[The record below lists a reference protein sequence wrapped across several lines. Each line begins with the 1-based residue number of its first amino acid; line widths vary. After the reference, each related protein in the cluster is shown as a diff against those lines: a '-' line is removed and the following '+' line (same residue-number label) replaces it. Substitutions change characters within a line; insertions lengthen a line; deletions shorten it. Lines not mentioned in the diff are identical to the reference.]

1 LLLGYTPL
9 RNLIPGKS
17 KTHVQNELIMMIQK
31 ADSLEKSLGNYSL
44 YTKNLKKVLSDS
56 VSLDSVQDLFR
67 ESFTVKE
74 FDFKPSVEDSILR
87 AEVEAE
93 ESISLNSNLKE
104 KKLNSF
110 FIKPVDGLITEGFN
124 KKIGHFGVDVVSK
137 KGAFISSID
146 DGMVLFSSWT
156 HEFGYVLVIKHQN
169 SFISFYKHNSEVF
182 KSKGDYV
189 KSGETIAIIGN
200 SGTLITKVIYIKD
213 SESKKF
219 IILDAAMNDLMRPAL
234 YGAIHK
240 TLPVIKSGK
249 VSKKTYEFV
258 GPICESTDKFV
269 TIKNFQE
276 LHEKDYIA
284 ICDVGAYG
292 MSLSSNY
299 NLRTKPLELLIKN
312 NKIKIIRK
320 RQKHKDLI

>member
-1 LLLGYTPL
+1 MEKKNKFFRFAIINDNSLEEVFNIKFSRVRLLWLTAAILLAISVIFILLLGYTPL

-67 ESFTVKE
+67 EGFTVKE

-146 DGMVLFSSWT
+146 DGVVLLSSWT

-169 SFISFYKHNSEVF
+169 SFISLYKHNSEVF

-200 SGTLITKVIYIKD
+200 SGKYSTGPHLHFELWKGSSAVNPVNYIL
-213 SESKKF
+213 F
-219 IILDAAMNDLMRPAL
+219 
-234 YGAIHK
+234 
-240 TLPVIKSGK
+240 
-249 VSKKTYEFV
+249 
-258 GPICESTDKFV
+258 
-269 TIKNFQE
+269 
-276 LHEKDYIA
+276 
-284 ICDVGAYG
+284 
-292 MSLSSNY
+292 
-299 NLRTKPLELLIKN
+299 
-312 NKIKIIRK
+312 
-320 RQKHKDLI
+320 

>member
-1 LLLGYTPL
+1 MEKKNKFFRFAIINDNSLEEVFNIKFSRARLLWLTAAILLAISVIFVLLLGYTPL

-44 YTKNLKKVLSDS
+44 YTKSLKKVLSDS

-67 ESFTVKE
+67 EGFTVKE

-169 SFISFYKHNSEVF
+169 SFISFYKHNSKVF

-200 SGTLITKVIYIKD
+200 SGKYSTGPHLHFELWKGSSAVNPVNYIL
-213 SESKKF
+213 F
-219 IILDAAMNDLMRPAL
+219 
-234 YGAIHK
+234 
-240 TLPVIKSGK
+240 
-249 VSKKTYEFV
+249 
-258 GPICESTDKFV
+258 
-269 TIKNFQE
+269 
-276 LHEKDYIA
+276 
-284 ICDVGAYG
+284 
-292 MSLSSNY
+292 
-299 NLRTKPLELLIKN
+299 
-312 NKIKIIRK
+312 
-320 RQKHKDLI
+320 

>member
-1 LLLGYTPL
+1 MEKKNKFFRFAIINDNSLEEVFNIKFSRARLLWLTAAILLAISVIFVLLLGYTPL

-67 ESFTVKE
+67 EGFTVKE

-200 SGTLITKVIYIKD
+200 SGKYSTGPHLHFELWKGSSPVNPLNYIL
-213 SESKKF
+213 F
-219 IILDAAMNDLMRPAL
+219 
-234 YGAIHK
+234 
-240 TLPVIKSGK
+240 
-249 VSKKTYEFV
+249 
-258 GPICESTDKFV
+258 
-269 TIKNFQE
+269 
-276 LHEKDYIA
+276 
-284 ICDVGAYG
+284 
-292 MSLSSNY
+292 
-299 NLRTKPLELLIKN
+299 
-312 NKIKIIRK
+312 
-320 RQKHKDLI
+320 

>member
-1 LLLGYTPL
+1 MEKKNKFFRFAIINDNSLEEVFNIKFSRARLLWLTAAILLAISVIFVLLLGYTPL

-17 KTHVQNELIMMIQK
+17 KTHVQNELIVMIQK

-67 ESFTVKE
+67 EGFTVKE

-200 SGTLITKVIYIKD
+200 SGKYSTGPHLHFELWKGSSAVNPVNYIL
-213 SESKKF
+213 F
-219 IILDAAMNDLMRPAL
+219 
-234 YGAIHK
+234 
-240 TLPVIKSGK
+240 
-249 VSKKTYEFV
+249 
-258 GPICESTDKFV
+258 
-269 TIKNFQE
+269 
-276 LHEKDYIA
+276 
-284 ICDVGAYG
+284 
-292 MSLSSNY
+292 
-299 NLRTKPLELLIKN
+299 
-312 NKIKIIRK
+312 
-320 RQKHKDLI
+320 

>member
-1 LLLGYTPL
+1 MEKKNKFFRFAIINDNSLEEVFNIKFSRARLLWLTAAILLAISVIFVLLLGYTPL

-56 VSLDSVQDLFR
+56 VSLDRVQDLFR
-67 ESFTVKE
+67 EVFTVKE

-169 SFISFYKHNSEVF
+169 NFISFYKHNSEVF

-200 SGTLITKVIYIKD
+200 SGKYSTGPHLHFELWKGSSPVNPVNYIL
-213 SESKKF
+213 F
-219 IILDAAMNDLMRPAL
+219 
-234 YGAIHK
+234 
-240 TLPVIKSGK
+240 
-249 VSKKTYEFV
+249 
-258 GPICESTDKFV
+258 
-269 TIKNFQE
+269 
-276 LHEKDYIA
+276 
-284 ICDVGAYG
+284 
-292 MSLSSNY
+292 
-299 NLRTKPLELLIKN
+299 
-312 NKIKIIRK
+312 
-320 RQKHKDLI
+320 

>member
-1 LLLGYTPL
+1 MEKKNKFFRFAIINDNSLEEVFNIKFSRAKLLWLTAAILLAISVIFVLLLGYTPL
-9 RNLIPGKS
+9 RNMIPGKS

-67 ESFTVKE
+67 EGFTVKE

-200 SGTLITKVIYIKD
+200 SGKYSTGPHLHFELWKGSSAVNPVNYIL
-213 SESKKF
+213 F
-219 IILDAAMNDLMRPAL
+219 
-234 YGAIHK
+234 
-240 TLPVIKSGK
+240 
-249 VSKKTYEFV
+249 
-258 GPICESTDKFV
+258 
-269 TIKNFQE
+269 
-276 LHEKDYIA
+276 
-284 ICDVGAYG
+284 
-292 MSLSSNY
+292 
-299 NLRTKPLELLIKN
+299 
-312 NKIKIIRK
+312 
-320 RQKHKDLI
+320 

>member
-1 LLLGYTPL
+1 MEKKNKFFRFAIINDNSLEEVFNIKFSRAKLLWLTAAILLAISVIFVLLLGYTPL

-56 VSLDSVQDLFR
+56 VSLDSVQDLFK

-200 SGTLITKVIYIKD
+200 SGKYSTGPHLHFELWKGSSAVNPVNYIL
-213 SESKKF
+213 F
-219 IILDAAMNDLMRPAL
+219 
-234 YGAIHK
+234 
-240 TLPVIKSGK
+240 
-249 VSKKTYEFV
+249 
-258 GPICESTDKFV
+258 
-269 TIKNFQE
+269 
-276 LHEKDYIA
+276 
-284 ICDVGAYG
+284 
-292 MSLSSNY
+292 
-299 NLRTKPLELLIKN
+299 
-312 NKIKIIRK
+312 
-320 RQKHKDLI
+320 

>member
-1 LLLGYTPL
+1 MEKKNKFFRFAIINDNSLEEVFNIKFSRARLLWLTAAILLAISVIFVLLLGYTPL
-9 RNLIPGKS
+9 RNLIPGKA

-67 ESFTVKE
+67 EGFTVKE

-156 HEFGYVLVIKHQN
+156 HEFGYVLIIKHQN

-200 SGTLITKVIYIKD
+200 SGKYSTGPHLHFELWKGSSPVNPVNYIL
-213 SESKKF
+213 F
-219 IILDAAMNDLMRPAL
+219 
-234 YGAIHK
+234 
-240 TLPVIKSGK
+240 
-249 VSKKTYEFV
+249 
-258 GPICESTDKFV
+258 
-269 TIKNFQE
+269 
-276 LHEKDYIA
+276 
-284 ICDVGAYG
+284 
-292 MSLSSNY
+292 
-299 NLRTKPLELLIKN
+299 
-312 NKIKIIRK
+312 
-320 RQKHKDLI
+320 

>member
-1 LLLGYTPL
+1 MEKKNKFFRFAIINDNSLEEVFNIKFSRARLLWLIAAILLAISVIFVLLLGYTPL

-67 ESFTVKE
+67 EGFTVKE

-200 SGTLITKVIYIKD
+200 SGKYSTGPHLHFELWKGSSAVNPVNYIL
-213 SESKKF
+213 F
-219 IILDAAMNDLMRPAL
+219 
-234 YGAIHK
+234 
-240 TLPVIKSGK
+240 
-249 VSKKTYEFV
+249 
-258 GPICESTDKFV
+258 
-269 TIKNFQE
+269 
-276 LHEKDYIA
+276 
-284 ICDVGAYG
+284 
-292 MSLSSNY
+292 
-299 NLRTKPLELLIKN
+299 
-312 NKIKIIRK
+312 
-320 RQKHKDLI
+320 

>member
-1 LLLGYTPL
+1 MEKKNKFFRFAIINDSSLEEVFNIKFSRAKLLWLTAAILLAISVIFVLLLGYTPL

-56 VSLDSVQDLFR
+56 VSLDSVQDLFK
-67 ESFTVKE
+67 EGFTVKE

-93 ESISLNSNLKE
+93 ESISLNYNLKE

-124 KKIGHFGVDVVSK
+124 KKIGHFGVDIVSK

-200 SGTLITKVIYIKD
+200 SGKYSTGPHLHFELWKGSSPVNTVNYIL
-213 SESKKF
+213 F
-219 IILDAAMNDLMRPAL
+219 
-234 YGAIHK
+234 
-240 TLPVIKSGK
+240 
-249 VSKKTYEFV
+249 
-258 GPICESTDKFV
+258 
-269 TIKNFQE
+269 
-276 LHEKDYIA
+276 
-284 ICDVGAYG
+284 
-292 MSLSSNY
+292 
-299 NLRTKPLELLIKN
+299 
-312 NKIKIIRK
+312 
-320 RQKHKDLI
+320 

>member
-1 LLLGYTPL
+1 MEKKNKFFRFAIINDNSLEEVFNIKFSRVRLLWLTAAILLVISVIFVLLLGYTPL

-67 ESFTVKE
+67 EGFTVKE

-200 SGTLITKVIYIKD
+200 SGKYSTGPHLHFELWKGSSPVNPVNYIL
-213 SESKKF
+213 F
-219 IILDAAMNDLMRPAL
+219 
-234 YGAIHK
+234 
-240 TLPVIKSGK
+240 
-249 VSKKTYEFV
+249 
-258 GPICESTDKFV
+258 
-269 TIKNFQE
+269 
-276 LHEKDYIA
+276 
-284 ICDVGAYG
+284 
-292 MSLSSNY
+292 
-299 NLRTKPLELLIKN
+299 
-312 NKIKIIRK
+312 
-320 RQKHKDLI
+320 

>member
-1 LLLGYTPL
+1 MEKKNKFFRFAIINDNSLEEVFNIKFSRARLLWLTAAILLVISIIFVLLLGYTPL

-31 ADSLEKSLGNYSL
+31 ADSLEKRLGNYSL

-67 ESFTVKE
+67 EGFTVKE

-110 FIKPVDGLITEGFN
+110 FIKPVDGLITERFN

-156 HEFGYVLVIKHQN
+156 HEFGYVLVVKHQN

-200 SGTLITKVIYIKD
+200 SGKYSTGPHLHFELWKGSSPVNPVNYIL
-213 SESKKF
+213 F
-219 IILDAAMNDLMRPAL
+219 
-234 YGAIHK
+234 
-240 TLPVIKSGK
+240 
-249 VSKKTYEFV
+249 
-258 GPICESTDKFV
+258 
-269 TIKNFQE
+269 
-276 LHEKDYIA
+276 
-284 ICDVGAYG
+284 
-292 MSLSSNY
+292 
-299 NLRTKPLELLIKN
+299 
-312 NKIKIIRK
+312 
-320 RQKHKDLI
+320 

>member
-1 LLLGYTPL
+1 MEKKNKFFRFAIINDNSLEEVFNIKFSRARLLWLTAAILLAISVVFVLLLGYTPL

-67 ESFTVKE
+67 EGFTVKE

-200 SGTLITKVIYIKD
+200 SGKYSTGPHLHFELWKGSSPVNPVNYIL
-213 SESKKF
+213 F
-219 IILDAAMNDLMRPAL
+219 
-234 YGAIHK
+234 
-240 TLPVIKSGK
+240 
-249 VSKKTYEFV
+249 
-258 GPICESTDKFV
+258 
-269 TIKNFQE
+269 
-276 LHEKDYIA
+276 
-284 ICDVGAYG
+284 
-292 MSLSSNY
+292 
-299 NLRTKPLELLIKN
+299 
-312 NKIKIIRK
+312 
-320 RQKHKDLI
+320 

>member
-1 LLLGYTPL
+1 MEKKNKFFRFAIINDNSLEEVFNIKFSRARLLWLTAAILLATSVIFVLLLGYTPL

-67 ESFTVKE
+67 EGFTVKE

-156 HEFGYVLVIKHQN
+156 HEFGYVLVVKHQN

-200 SGTLITKVIYIKD
+200 SGKYSTGPHLHFELWKGSSPVNPLNYIL
-213 SESKKF
+213 F
-219 IILDAAMNDLMRPAL
+219 
-234 YGAIHK
+234 
-240 TLPVIKSGK
+240 
-249 VSKKTYEFV
+249 
-258 GPICESTDKFV
+258 
-269 TIKNFQE
+269 
-276 LHEKDYIA
+276 
-284 ICDVGAYG
+284 
-292 MSLSSNY
+292 
-299 NLRTKPLELLIKN
+299 
-312 NKIKIIRK
+312 
-320 RQKHKDLI
+320 

>member
-1 LLLGYTPL
+1 MEKKNKFFRFAIINDNSLEEVFNIKFSRVRLLWLTAAILLAISVVFVLLLGYTPL

-67 ESFTVKE
+67 EGFTVKE

-200 SGTLITKVIYIKD
+200 SGKYSTGPHLHFELWKGSSPVNPVNYIL
-213 SESKKF
+213 F
-219 IILDAAMNDLMRPAL
+219 
-234 YGAIHK
+234 
-240 TLPVIKSGK
+240 
-249 VSKKTYEFV
+249 
-258 GPICESTDKFV
+258 
-269 TIKNFQE
+269 
-276 LHEKDYIA
+276 
-284 ICDVGAYG
+284 
-292 MSLSSNY
+292 
-299 NLRTKPLELLIKN
+299 
-312 NKIKIIRK
+312 
-320 RQKHKDLI
+320 

>member
-1 LLLGYTPL
+1 MEKKNKFFRFAIINDNSLEEVFNIKFSRARLLWLTAAILLAISVIFVLLLGYTPL

-31 ADSLEKSLGNYSL
+31 ADSIEKSLGNYSL

-56 VSLDSVQDLFR
+56 VSLDSVKDLFR
-67 ESFTVKE
+67 EGFTVKE

-200 SGTLITKVIYIKD
+200 SGKYSTGPHLHFELWKGSSAVNPVNYIL
-213 SESKKF
+213 F
-219 IILDAAMNDLMRPAL
+219 
-234 YGAIHK
+234 
-240 TLPVIKSGK
+240 
-249 VSKKTYEFV
+249 
-258 GPICESTDKFV
+258 
-269 TIKNFQE
+269 
-276 LHEKDYIA
+276 
-284 ICDVGAYG
+284 
-292 MSLSSNY
+292 
-299 NLRTKPLELLIKN
+299 
-312 NKIKIIRK
+312 
-320 RQKHKDLI
+320 

>member
-1 LLLGYTPL
+1 MEKKNKFFRFAIINDNSLEEVFNIKFSRARLLWLTAAILLAISVVFVLLLGYTPL

-56 VSLDSVQDLFR
+56 VSLDSVKDLFR
-67 ESFTVKE
+67 EGFTVKE

-169 SFISFYKHNSEVF
+169 SFISLYKHNSEVF

-200 SGTLITKVIYIKD
+200 SGKYSTGPHLHFELWKGSSPVNPVNYIL
-213 SESKKF
+213 F
-219 IILDAAMNDLMRPAL
+219 
-234 YGAIHK
+234 
-240 TLPVIKSGK
+240 
-249 VSKKTYEFV
+249 
-258 GPICESTDKFV
+258 
-269 TIKNFQE
+269 
-276 LHEKDYIA
+276 
-284 ICDVGAYG
+284 
-292 MSLSSNY
+292 
-299 NLRTKPLELLIKN
+299 
-312 NKIKIIRK
+312 
-320 RQKHKDLI
+320 

>member
-1 LLLGYTPL
+1 MEKKNKFFRFAIINDNSLEEVFNIKFSRAKLLWLTAAILLAISVIFVLLLGYTPL

-56 VSLDSVQDLFR
+56 VSLDSVKDLFR
-67 ESFTVKE
+67 EGFTVKE

-200 SGTLITKVIYIKD
+200 SGKYSTGPHLHFELWKGSSAVNPVNYIL
-213 SESKKF
+213 F
-219 IILDAAMNDLMRPAL
+219 
-234 YGAIHK
+234 
-240 TLPVIKSGK
+240 
-249 VSKKTYEFV
+249 
-258 GPICESTDKFV
+258 
-269 TIKNFQE
+269 
-276 LHEKDYIA
+276 
-284 ICDVGAYG
+284 
-292 MSLSSNY
+292 
-299 NLRTKPLELLIKN
+299 
-312 NKIKIIRK
+312 
-320 RQKHKDLI
+320 

>member
-1 LLLGYTPL
+1 MEKKNKFFRFAIINDSSLEEIFNIKFSKAGLLWLASAILLAFSVIFVLLLGYTPL

-56 VSLDSVQDLFR
+56 VSLDSVQDLFK

-146 DGMVLFSSWT
+146 DGVVLFSSWT

-200 SGTLITKVIYIKD
+200 SGKYSTGPHLHFELWKGSSPVNPVNYIL
-213 SESKKF
+213 F
-219 IILDAAMNDLMRPAL
+219 
-234 YGAIHK
+234 
-240 TLPVIKSGK
+240 
-249 VSKKTYEFV
+249 
-258 GPICESTDKFV
+258 
-269 TIKNFQE
+269 
-276 LHEKDYIA
+276 
-284 ICDVGAYG
+284 
-292 MSLSSNY
+292 
-299 NLRTKPLELLIKN
+299 
-312 NKIKIIRK
+312 
-320 RQKHKDLI
+320 

>member
-1 LLLGYTPL
+1 MEKKNKFFRFAIINDNSLEEVFNIKFSRARLLWLTAAILLAISVIFVLLLGYTPL

-17 KTHVQNELIMMIQK
+17 KTHVQNELIVMIQK

-67 ESFTVKE
+67 EGFTVKE

-156 HEFGYVLVIKHQN
+156 HEFGYVLVVKHQN

-200 SGTLITKVIYIKD
+200 SGKYSTGPHLHFELWKGSSAVNPVNYIL
-213 SESKKF
+213 F
-219 IILDAAMNDLMRPAL
+219 
-234 YGAIHK
+234 
-240 TLPVIKSGK
+240 
-249 VSKKTYEFV
+249 
-258 GPICESTDKFV
+258 
-269 TIKNFQE
+269 
-276 LHEKDYIA
+276 
-284 ICDVGAYG
+284 
-292 MSLSSNY
+292 
-299 NLRTKPLELLIKN
+299 
-312 NKIKIIRK
+312 
-320 RQKHKDLI
+320 

>member
-1 LLLGYTPL
+1 MEKKNKFFRFAIINDNSLEEVFNIKFSRARLLWLTAAILLAISVIFVLLLGYTPL

-67 ESFTVKE
+67 EGFKVKE

-200 SGTLITKVIYIKD
+200 SGKYSTGPHLHFELWKGSSPVNPVNYIL
-213 SESKKF
+213 F
-219 IILDAAMNDLMRPAL
+219 
-234 YGAIHK
+234 
-240 TLPVIKSGK
+240 
-249 VSKKTYEFV
+249 
-258 GPICESTDKFV
+258 
-269 TIKNFQE
+269 
-276 LHEKDYIA
+276 
-284 ICDVGAYG
+284 
-292 MSLSSNY
+292 
-299 NLRTKPLELLIKN
+299 
-312 NKIKIIRK
+312 
-320 RQKHKDLI
+320 

>member
-1 LLLGYTPL
+1 MEKKNKFFRFAIINDNSLEEVFNIKFSRAKLLWLTAAILLAISVIFVLLLGYTPL

-56 VSLDSVQDLFR
+56 VSLDSVKDLFR
-67 ESFTVKE
+67 EGFKVKE

-200 SGTLITKVIYIKD
+200 SGKYSTGPHLHFELWKGSSPVNPLNYIL
-213 SESKKF
+213 F
-219 IILDAAMNDLMRPAL
+219 
-234 YGAIHK
+234 
-240 TLPVIKSGK
+240 
-249 VSKKTYEFV
+249 
-258 GPICESTDKFV
+258 
-269 TIKNFQE
+269 
-276 LHEKDYIA
+276 
-284 ICDVGAYG
+284 
-292 MSLSSNY
+292 
-299 NLRTKPLELLIKN
+299 
-312 NKIKIIRK
+312 
-320 RQKHKDLI
+320 

>member
-1 LLLGYTPL
+1 MEKKNKFFRFAIINDNSLEEVFNIKFSRARLLWLTAAILLAISVIFVLLLGYTPL

-17 KTHVQNELIMMIQK
+17 KTHVQNELIVMIQK

-67 ESFTVKE
+67 AGFTVKE

-200 SGTLITKVIYIKD
+200 SGKYSTGPHLHFELWKGSSPVNPVNYIL
-213 SESKKF
+213 F
-219 IILDAAMNDLMRPAL
+219 
-234 YGAIHK
+234 
-240 TLPVIKSGK
+240 
-249 VSKKTYEFV
+249 
-258 GPICESTDKFV
+258 
-269 TIKNFQE
+269 
-276 LHEKDYIA
+276 
-284 ICDVGAYG
+284 
-292 MSLSSNY
+292 
-299 NLRTKPLELLIKN
+299 
-312 NKIKIIRK
+312 
-320 RQKHKDLI
+320 

>member
-1 LLLGYTPL
+1 MEKKNKFFRFAIINDNSLEEVFNIKFSRARLLWLTAVILLAISVIFVLLLGYTPL

-67 ESFTVKE
+67 EGFTVKE

-200 SGTLITKVIYIKD
+200 SGKYSTGPHLHFELWKGSSAVNPENYIL
-213 SESKKF
+213 F
-219 IILDAAMNDLMRPAL
+219 
-234 YGAIHK
+234 
-240 TLPVIKSGK
+240 
-249 VSKKTYEFV
+249 
-258 GPICESTDKFV
+258 
-269 TIKNFQE
+269 
-276 LHEKDYIA
+276 
-284 ICDVGAYG
+284 
-292 MSLSSNY
+292 
-299 NLRTKPLELLIKN
+299 
-312 NKIKIIRK
+312 
-320 RQKHKDLI
+320 

>member
-1 LLLGYTPL
+1 LEKKNKFFRFAIINDNSLEEVFNIKFSRARLLWLIAAILLAISVIFVLLLGYTPL

-67 ESFTVKE
+67 EGFTVKE

-200 SGTLITKVIYIKD
+200 SGKYSTGPHLHFELWKGSSAVNPVNYIL
-213 SESKKF
+213 F
-219 IILDAAMNDLMRPAL
+219 
-234 YGAIHK
+234 
-240 TLPVIKSGK
+240 
-249 VSKKTYEFV
+249 
-258 GPICESTDKFV
+258 
-269 TIKNFQE
+269 
-276 LHEKDYIA
+276 
-284 ICDVGAYG
+284 
-292 MSLSSNY
+292 
-299 NLRTKPLELLIKN
+299 
-312 NKIKIIRK
+312 
-320 RQKHKDLI
+320 

>member
-1 LLLGYTPL
+1 MEKKNKFFRFAIINDNSLEEVFNIKFSRARLLWLTAAILLAISVIFVLLLGYTPL

-67 ESFTVKE
+67 EGFTVKE

-189 KSGETIAIIGN
+189 RSGETIAIIGN
-200 SGTLITKVIYIKD
+200 SGKYSTGPHLHFELWKGSSAVNPVNYIL
-213 SESKKF
+213 F
-219 IILDAAMNDLMRPAL
+219 
-234 YGAIHK
+234 
-240 TLPVIKSGK
+240 
-249 VSKKTYEFV
+249 
-258 GPICESTDKFV
+258 
-269 TIKNFQE
+269 
-276 LHEKDYIA
+276 
-284 ICDVGAYG
+284 
-292 MSLSSNY
+292 
-299 NLRTKPLELLIKN
+299 
-312 NKIKIIRK
+312 
-320 RQKHKDLI
+320 

>member
-1 LLLGYTPL
+1 MEKKNKFFRFAIINDNSLEEVFNIKFSRARLLWLTAAILLAISVIFVLLLGYTPL

-56 VSLDSVQDLFR
+56 VSIDNIQDLFR
-67 ESFTVKE
+67 EGFTVKE
-74 FDFKPSVEDSILR
+74 FDFKPSVEDSVLR

-200 SGTLITKVIYIKD
+200 SGKYSTGPHLHFELWKGSSPVNPLNYIL
-213 SESKKF
+213 F
-219 IILDAAMNDLMRPAL
+219 
-234 YGAIHK
+234 
-240 TLPVIKSGK
+240 
-249 VSKKTYEFV
+249 
-258 GPICESTDKFV
+258 
-269 TIKNFQE
+269 
-276 LHEKDYIA
+276 
-284 ICDVGAYG
+284 
-292 MSLSSNY
+292 
-299 NLRTKPLELLIKN
+299 
-312 NKIKIIRK
+312 
-320 RQKHKDLI
+320 

>member
-1 LLLGYTPL
+1 MEKKNKFFRFAIINDNSLEEVFNIKFSRAGLLWLTAAILLAISVIFVLLLGYTPL

-67 ESFTVKE
+67 EGFIVKE

-104 KKLNSF
+104 KKLSSF
-110 FIKPVDGLITEGFN
+110 FIKPVDGLITEEFN

-146 DGMVLFSSWT
+146 DGMVMFSSWT

-169 SFISFYKHNSEVF
+169 GFISFYKHNSEIF

-200 SGTLITKVIYIKD
+200 SGKYSTGPHLHFELWKGSSPVNPMNYIL
-213 SESKKF
+213 F
-219 IILDAAMNDLMRPAL
+219 
-234 YGAIHK
+234 
-240 TLPVIKSGK
+240 
-249 VSKKTYEFV
+249 
-258 GPICESTDKFV
+258 
-269 TIKNFQE
+269 
-276 LHEKDYIA
+276 
-284 ICDVGAYG
+284 
-292 MSLSSNY
+292 
-299 NLRTKPLELLIKN
+299 
-312 NKIKIIRK
+312 
-320 RQKHKDLI
+320 

>member
-1 LLLGYTPL
+1 MEKKNKFFRFAIINDNSLEEIFNITFSRASLLWLTSAVLLAVSVVFVLLLGYTPL

-17 KTHVQNELIMMIQK
+17 KTHVQNELITMIQK
-31 ADSLEKSLGNYSL
+31 ADSLEKSLGNYAL

-56 VSLDSVQDLFR
+56 VSLDSVKDLF
-67 ESFTVKE
+67 EEGFIVKGV
-74 FDFKPSVEDSILR
+74 DFKPSVEDSILR

-104 KKLNSF
+104 KKLSGF
-110 FIKPVDGLITEGFN
+110 FIKPVDGLITEEFN

-156 HEFGYVLVIKHQN
+156 HEFGYVLIIKHQN

-200 SGTLITKVIYIKD
+200 SGKYSTGPHLHFELWKGSSPVNPMNYIL
-213 SESKKF
+213 F
-219 IILDAAMNDLMRPAL
+219 
-234 YGAIHK
+234 
-240 TLPVIKSGK
+240 
-249 VSKKTYEFV
+249 
-258 GPICESTDKFV
+258 
-269 TIKNFQE
+269 
-276 LHEKDYIA
+276 
-284 ICDVGAYG
+284 
-292 MSLSSNY
+292 
-299 NLRTKPLELLIKN
+299 
-312 NKIKIIRK
+312 
-320 RQKHKDLI
+320 

>member
-1 LLLGYTPL
+1 MEKKNKFFRFAIINDNSLEEVFNIKFSRVRLLWLTAAILLAISVIFVLLLGYTPL

-56 VSLDSVQDLFR
+56 VSLDSVQDLFG
-67 ESFTVKE
+67 EGFTVKE

-124 KKIGHFGVDVVSK
+124 KKIGHFGVDIVSK

-200 SGTLITKVIYIKD
+200 SGKYSTGPHLHFELWKGSSPVNPLNYIL
-213 SESKKF
+213 F
-219 IILDAAMNDLMRPAL
+219 
-234 YGAIHK
+234 
-240 TLPVIKSGK
+240 
-249 VSKKTYEFV
+249 
-258 GPICESTDKFV
+258 
-269 TIKNFQE
+269 
-276 LHEKDYIA
+276 
-284 ICDVGAYG
+284 
-292 MSLSSNY
+292 
-299 NLRTKPLELLIKN
+299 
-312 NKIKIIRK
+312 
-320 RQKHKDLI
+320 

>member
-1 LLLGYTPL
+1 MEKKNKFFRFAIINDNSLEEVFNIKFSRAGLFWLTSAILLALSVIFLLLLGYTPL

-67 ESFTVKE
+67 EGFTVKE

-200 SGTLITKVIYIKD
+200 SGKYSTGPHLHFELWKGSSPVNPVNYIL
-213 SESKKF
+213 F
-219 IILDAAMNDLMRPAL
+219 
-234 YGAIHK
+234 
-240 TLPVIKSGK
+240 
-249 VSKKTYEFV
+249 
-258 GPICESTDKFV
+258 
-269 TIKNFQE
+269 
-276 LHEKDYIA
+276 
-284 ICDVGAYG
+284 
-292 MSLSSNY
+292 
-299 NLRTKPLELLIKN
+299 
-312 NKIKIIRK
+312 
-320 RQKHKDLI
+320 

>member
-1 LLLGYTPL
+1 MEKKNKFFRFAIINDNSLEEVFNIKFSRARLLWLTAAILLAISVIFVLLLGYTPL

-67 ESFTVKE
+67 EGFTVKE

-124 KKIGHFGVDVVSK
+124 KKIGHFGVDIVSK

-189 KSGETIAIIGN
+189 KSGETMAIIGN
-200 SGTLITKVIYIKD
+200 SGKYSTGPHLHYEIRIDGVAVDPMKYM
-213 SESKKF
+213 
-219 IILDAAMNDLMRPAL
+219 IIEEP
-234 YGAIHK
+234 
-240 TLPVIKSGK
+240 
-249 VSKKTYEFV
+249 
-258 GPICESTDKFV
+258 
-269 TIKNFQE
+269 
-276 LHEKDYIA
+276 
-284 ICDVGAYG
+284 
-292 MSLSSNY
+292 
-299 NLRTKPLELLIKN
+299 
-312 NKIKIIRK
+312 
-320 RQKHKDLI
+320 

>member
-1 LLLGYTPL
+1 MEKKNKFFRFAIINDNSLEEVFNIKFSRARLLWLTAAILLAISVIFVLLLGYTPL

-17 KTHVQNELIMMIQK
+17 KTHVQNELITMIQK

-67 ESFTVKE
+67 EGFTVKE

-200 SGTLITKVIYIKD
+200 SGKYSTGPHLHFELWKGSSPVNPVNYIL
-213 SESKKF
+213 F
-219 IILDAAMNDLMRPAL
+219 
-234 YGAIHK
+234 
-240 TLPVIKSGK
+240 
-249 VSKKTYEFV
+249 
-258 GPICESTDKFV
+258 
-269 TIKNFQE
+269 
-276 LHEKDYIA
+276 
-284 ICDVGAYG
+284 
-292 MSLSSNY
+292 
-299 NLRTKPLELLIKN
+299 
-312 NKIKIIRK
+312 
-320 RQKHKDLI
+320 

>member
-1 LLLGYTPL
+1 MEKKNKFFRFAIINDNSLEEVFNIKFSRVRLLWLTAAILLVISVIFVLLLGYTPL

-56 VSLDSVQDLFR
+56 VSLDSVQDLFK

-200 SGTLITKVIYIKD
+200 SGKYSTGPHLHFELWKGSSAVNPVNYIL
-213 SESKKF
+213 F
-219 IILDAAMNDLMRPAL
+219 
-234 YGAIHK
+234 
-240 TLPVIKSGK
+240 
-249 VSKKTYEFV
+249 
-258 GPICESTDKFV
+258 
-269 TIKNFQE
+269 
-276 LHEKDYIA
+276 
-284 ICDVGAYG
+284 
-292 MSLSSNY
+292 
-299 NLRTKPLELLIKN
+299 
-312 NKIKIIRK
+312 
-320 RQKHKDLI
+320 

>member
-1 LLLGYTPL
+1 MEKKNKFFRFAIINDNSLEEVFNIKFSRARLLWLTAAILLAISVIFILLLGYTPL

-67 ESFTVKE
+67 EGFTVKE

-200 SGTLITKVIYIKD
+200 SGKYSTGPHLHFELWKGSSAVNPVNYIL
-213 SESKKF
+213 F
-219 IILDAAMNDLMRPAL
+219 
-234 YGAIHK
+234 
-240 TLPVIKSGK
+240 
-249 VSKKTYEFV
+249 
-258 GPICESTDKFV
+258 
-269 TIKNFQE
+269 
-276 LHEKDYIA
+276 
-284 ICDVGAYG
+284 
-292 MSLSSNY
+292 
-299 NLRTKPLELLIKN
+299 
-312 NKIKIIRK
+312 
-320 RQKHKDLI
+320 

>member
-1 LLLGYTPL
+1 MEKKNKFFRFAIINDNSLEEVFNIKFSRARLLWLTAAILLAISVIFVLLLGYTPL

-67 ESFTVKE
+67 AGFTVKE

-169 SFISFYKHNSEVF
+169 SFISFYKHNSQVF

-200 SGTLITKVIYIKD
+200 SGKYSTGPHLHFELWKGSSAVNPVNYIL
-213 SESKKF
+213 F
-219 IILDAAMNDLMRPAL
+219 
-234 YGAIHK
+234 
-240 TLPVIKSGK
+240 
-249 VSKKTYEFV
+249 
-258 GPICESTDKFV
+258 
-269 TIKNFQE
+269 
-276 LHEKDYIA
+276 
-284 ICDVGAYG
+284 
-292 MSLSSNY
+292 
-299 NLRTKPLELLIKN
+299 
-312 NKIKIIRK
+312 
-320 RQKHKDLI
+320 

>member
-1 LLLGYTPL
+1 MEKKNKFFRFAIINDNSLEEVFNIKFSRARLLWLTAAILLAISVIFVLLLGYTPL

-56 VSLDSVQDLFR
+56 VSLDSVKDLFR
-67 ESFTVKE
+67 EGFTVKE

-146 DGMVLFSSWT
+146 DGIVLFSSWT

-200 SGTLITKVIYIKD
+200 SGKYSTGPHLHFELWKGSSPVNPVNYIL
-213 SESKKF
+213 F
-219 IILDAAMNDLMRPAL
+219 
-234 YGAIHK
+234 
-240 TLPVIKSGK
+240 
-249 VSKKTYEFV
+249 
-258 GPICESTDKFV
+258 
-269 TIKNFQE
+269 
-276 LHEKDYIA
+276 
-284 ICDVGAYG
+284 
-292 MSLSSNY
+292 
-299 NLRTKPLELLIKN
+299 
-312 NKIKIIRK
+312 
-320 RQKHKDLI
+320 